1 MTNQNAVQGM
11 VRRRN
16 PDGTLGGYEPI
27 FPHLV
32 APLTESEQLMLET
45 MAMMQM
51 QLDMLQMQLDE
62 KNTNEGGI

>member
-1 MTNQNAVQGM
+1 MENAVQGM

-16 PDGTLGGYEPI
+16 PVTGKLGGYEPI

-62 KNTNEGGI
+62 KNTNEGGV